1 MKGVYG
7 VAALCVVGLAAHAQT
22 GGFSGPDN
30 RRLVTAIEAADMP
43 DNTSVRLVGYIVESV
58 GEETYTFR
66 DETGAIAVEI
76 DADEWNG
83 LDVSPNVRVEITGE
97 VDRDLDSTEIDV
109 DAIRLA
115 D

>member
-1 MKGVYG
+1 MKVAYG
-7 VAALCVVGLAAHAQT
+7 IGALAIVGLAAHAQT

-30 RRLVTAIEAADMP
+30 RRLVTAAEVAELSDE
-43 DNTSVRLVGYIVESV
+43 TSVRLVGYIVESV